1 MQQFFRVGII
11 TAAHGIRGGVRVYPV
26 TDDPSRFQRIKE
38 VYYSL
43 PGSDDIAGTYRLRRV
58 AFQKNM
64 VLLEFEGINDRN
76 TAETLKDRSLW
87 VGRKDALPLEENEYY
102 IADLI
107 GMRIVSDE
115 GEDLGIVE
123 EMMETGSNYVMV
135 AVKDGE
141 ELLIPFIRDCL
152 VGVDLEQ
159 DLITVHLLPGLR
171 DGDPV

>member
-1 MQQFFRVGII
+1 
-11 TAAHGIRGGVRVYPV
+11 
-26 TDDPSRFQRIKE
+26 
-38 VYYSL
+38 
-43 PGSDDIAGTYRLRRV
+43 
-58 AFQKNM
+58 M

-102 IADLI
+102 VADLI